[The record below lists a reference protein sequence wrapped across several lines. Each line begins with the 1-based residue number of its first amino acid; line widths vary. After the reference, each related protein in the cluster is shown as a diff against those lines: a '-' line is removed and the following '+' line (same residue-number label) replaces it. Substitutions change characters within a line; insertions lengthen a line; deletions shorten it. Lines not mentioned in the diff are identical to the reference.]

1 MNSMEIAYGPDNAVA
16 GYVLGWEASTGRVY
30 DVQYLADLCG
40 DVWLPM
46 DGLTNLA
53 PRQPYLSV
61 TNLFHDGRLR
71 MLRLQVR
78 EP

>member
-1 MNSMEIAYGPDNAVA
+1 MEFAYGPGDVVA
-16 GYVLGWEASTGRVY
+16 GYVMGWDASTGRVY

-40 DVWLPM
+40 DAWLPM
-46 DGLTNLA
+46 DGMTNLVTTSG
-53 PRQPYLSV
+53 QLSV

-78 EP
+78 QP